1 MQQLSLPH
9 LVNLFLKAES
19 NGKGD
24 GERVDRVGSIA
35 HELSVSG
42 ERHSPHP
49 LVTRSLLAL
58 QDNSTMLME
67 ASRGGH
73 TKVVQLLID
82 FPNSISHL
90 LPVVAQPHPSVA
102 GGTTGGAGEV
112 TTGGPF
118 LEGDP
123 HSLTMG
129 LTVVPSS
136 DPQTSLVLN
145 ANQALFN
152 DMGEL
157 CVHQFV
163 SHRGYFQLVFMQLLI
178 FVIPRFISR

>member
-1 MQQLSLPH
+1 
-9 LVNLFLKAES
+9 
-19 NGKGD
+19 
-24 GERVDRVGSIA
+24 
-35 HELSVSG
+35 
-42 ERHSPHP
+42 
-49 LVTRSLLAL
+49 
-58 QDNSTMLME
+58 MLME

-112 TTGGPF
+112 TTGAPF

-123 HSLTMG
+123 HPLSMG

-136 DPQTSLVLN
+136 DPQTPLVLN

-152 DMGEL
+152 DMGKVNAEQIL
-157 CVHQFV
+157 F
-163 SHRGYFQLVFMQLLI
+163 YKIFMPSVCITSFNIDVQHT
-178 FVIPRFISR
+178 

>member
-1 MQQLSLPH
+1 
-9 LVNLFLKAES
+9 
-19 NGKGD
+19 
-24 GERVDRVGSIA
+24 
-35 HELSVSG
+35 
-42 ERHSPHP
+42 
-49 LVTRSLLAL
+49 
-58 QDNSTMLME
+58 MLME

-90 LPVVAQPHPSVA
+90 LPVVAQPHPSVT

-136 DPQTSLVLN
+136 DPQTPLVLN

-152 DMGEL
+152 DMGKL
-157 CVHQFV
+157 
-163 SHRGYFQLVFMQLLI
+163 SY
-178 FVIPRFISR
+178 S

>member
-1 MQQLSLPH
+1 
-9 LVNLFLKAES
+9 
-19 NGKGD
+19 
-24 GERVDRVGSIA
+24 
-35 HELSVSG
+35 
-42 ERHSPHP
+42 
-49 LVTRSLLAL
+49 
-58 QDNSTMLME
+58 MLME

-102 GGTTGGAGEV
+102 GGTAGGAGEV
-112 TTGGPF
+112 TTGAPF

-123 HSLTMG
+123 HPLSMG

-136 DPQTSLVLN
+136 DPLVLN

-152 DMGEL
+152 DMGKL
-157 CVHQFV
+157 MLNGFCLAVKLGLQILVIKVLQMKYLSIFTGV
-163 SHRGYFQLVFMQLLI
+163 SLFICKKHYKYVKFNAGYWWDTKLF
-178 FVIPRFISR
+178 